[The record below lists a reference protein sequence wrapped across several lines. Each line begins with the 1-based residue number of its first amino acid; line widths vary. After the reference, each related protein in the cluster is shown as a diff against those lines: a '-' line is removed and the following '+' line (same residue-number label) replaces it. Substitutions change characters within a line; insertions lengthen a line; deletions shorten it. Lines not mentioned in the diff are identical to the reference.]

1 MVLEFINYLHTYL
14 TNKLVNPMYLFS
26 PTPTPFRQTE
36 TYPHPLLDMETLL
49 DPLPDG
55 RWRVTVRSDGYQE
68 EGMVFSQSDVRAAE
82 TRLMQTIY
90 RRAQQDFFGDSA
102 PCDI

>member
-1 MVLEFINYLHTYL
+1 MLLI
-14 TNKLVNPMYLFS
+14 PMYLFT
-26 PTPTPFRQTE
+26 PTPTFFGQTE
-36 TYPHPLLDMETLL
+36 TYPYPLLEMETLL
-49 DPLPDG
+49 DHLPDG
-55 RWRVTVRSDGYQE
+55 RVKVVVRADGYQE
-68 EGMVFSQSDVRAAE
+68 EGMVFSQSDVHAAE